1 MGARA
6 TAIIPTF
13 GEASFARWAI
23 ASVQRQTV
31 QDLEI
36 CVVCD
41 GSPDETVG
49 LFERMKEEDP
59 RIKVVRF
66 PKSPRTGE
74 PHRDTV
80 IRQTTGR
87 VVCYCSHDDLWL
99 PHHVETVERSL
110 ATAAFTHTIHTI
122 VNTPE
127 QIRDASAL
135 LGDAL
140 WVDLLDERVVLNM
153 RGGTN
158 FLGLTFGAHTR
169 EAYFELGERWVTT
182 PRADLPTDLYMWG
195 KFLAAHGGRCRTA
208 PKITALNFRKIDRLS
223 WTEQERDREL
233 EDFYRKLA
241 DPTFLRRIERSAR
254 ALRPRA
260 YPFWALMYRLRRK
273 LTALSR
279 GRRSAP
285 HAAAPGT

>member
-1 MGARA
+1 MAARA

-23 ASVQRQTV
+23 ASVQQQTV
-31 QDLEI
+31 RDLEI

-41 GSPDETVG
+41 GSPDSTVA
-49 LFERMKEEDP
+49 LFERMREKDT
-59 RIKVVRF
+59 RIRVVRF

-74 PHRDTV
+74 PHRDAV

-99 PHHVETVERSL
+99 PNHVETVERSL

-127 QIRDASAL
+127 QARSTGGL
-135 LGDAL
+135 LGGAF
-140 WVDLLDERVVLNM
+140 WVDLLDQRILRSM
-153 RGGTN
+153 REGVN

-169 EAYFELGERWVTT
+169 EAYLALEEGWVTT

-195 KFLAAHGGRCRTA
+195 KLLAAHGDRCRTA
-208 PKITALNFRKIDRLS
+208 PEITALNFRRIDRLG

-233 EDFYRKLA
+233 EDFLSKLR
-241 DPTFLRRIERSAR
+241 DPAFLRRVERTAR
-254 ALRPRA
+254 ALRPWA
-260 YPFWALMYRLRRK
+260 YPFLGRMRRLRRRLYK
-273 LTALSR
+273 LPIL
-279 GRRSAP
+279 GRRSA
-285 HAAAPGT
+285 AAPR